1 MADNWQDTA
10 DAVNRAVT
18 GAVESLEDVFEKE
31 RTVYGGATWVESLT
45 SSAGIGKGFR
55 FPSVEGANKIINSFK
70 DRQRSIDERKRLIRE
85 ARDVLERPFA
95 ADTTSLSYIRRAQDS
110 LEKLDE
116 LNNSALA
123 YVANYVSKLEGA
135 TRVKMR
141 AEEEIGSSF
150 DRSGGAN

>member
-1 MADNWQDTA
+1 MADNWEETA

-18 GAVESLEDVFEKE
+18 GAVKSLEDVFEKE
-31 RTVYGGATWVESLT
+31 RTIYGGASLAEGLT
-45 SSAGIGKGFR
+45 SAGGIGRGFR
-55 FPSVEGANKIINSFK
+55 FPSVEDANKIINSFK

-95 ADTTSLSYIRRAQDS
+95 ADATSLGYIQRAQDS

-116 LNNSALA
+116 LNDSALE
-123 YVANYVSKLEGA
+123 YVTNYVSKLEDA
-135 TRVKMR
+135 KRVKMH
-141 AEEEIGSSF
+141 AEEEISSSF